1 MRDTYQIRKYLA
13 LAASLALSAGL
24 LIGCS
29 RSDSSRQDSAAGA
42 GNTGINA
49 SGNVVAGAG
58 SSSQAVQQ
66 ETQSASALQ
75 AVSGTQDNAGAVQG
89 TAASAGTATTP
100 DAQNVSGT
108 TTQTTQPQQTQQ
120 AGASSGQAAPAAP
133 AAAAPA
139 ADTQTAQA
147 ASADEEDEG
156 FNGSF
161 EKSDGEEKVRITV
174 ESSDKI
180 RFVFRSSMING
191 TAKITG
197 NTAVYNGDDNY
208 TITFDVAE
216 DILMVTVDG
225 EDAELSQMNGIY
237 YRDYGDEDAEDE
249 EAVFDGDETE
259 EADNFFEDDADDTE
273 DAGEDAAE

>member
-66 ETQSASALQ
+66 ETQSASAPQ

-133 AAAAPA
+133 ATA

>member
-66 ETQSASALQ
+66 ETQSASAPQ

-133 AAAAPA
+133 AAA

>member
-58 SSSQAVQQ
+58 SSTTQAVQQ
-66 ETQSASALQ
+66 ETQPASAPQ
-75 AVSGTQDNAGAVQG
+75 AVSGTQE

-120 AGASSGQAAPAAP
+120 AAASSGQAAPAA
-133 AAAAPA
+133 
-139 ADTQTAQA
+139 DTQPAQA
-147 ASADEEDEG
+147 ASVDEEDEG

-161 EKSDGEEKVRITV
+161 EKSDGEEKVKITV

-237 YRDYGDEDAEDE
+237 YRDYGEEDAEDE

>member
-66 ETQSASALQ
+66 ETQSASAPQ
-75 AVSGTQDNAGAVQG
+75 AVSGTQNQTGAVQE

-133 AAAAPA
+133 AAA

-197 NTAVYNGDDNY
+197 NTALYNGDDNY
-208 TITFDVAE
+208 TITFDVTE

-237 YRDYGDEDAEDE
+237 YRDYGEEDAEDE

-259 EADNFFEDDADDTE
+259 EADSFFEDDADDTE
-273 DAGEDAAE
+273 DAVEDAAE

>member
-66 ETQSASALQ
+66 ETQSASAPQ
-75 AVSGTQDNAGAVQG
+75 AVSGTQE

-120 AGASSGQAAPAAP
+120 AAASTGQAEPAAS
-133 AAAAPA
+133 APA
-139 ADTQTAQA
+139 ADTQPAQA

-197 NTAVYNGDDNY
+197 NTALYNGDDNY
-208 TITFDVAE
+208 TITFDVTE

-237 YRDYGDEDAEDE
+237 YRDYGEEDAEDE

-259 EADNFFEDDADDTE
+259 EADSFFEDDADDTE
-273 DAGEDAAE
+273 DAVEDAAE

>member
-66 ETQSASALQ
+66 ETQSASAPQ
-75 AVSGTQDNAGAVQG
+75 AVSGTQE

-180 RFVFRSSMING
+180 RFAFRSSMING

-197 NTAVYNGDDNY
+197 NTALYNGDDNY
-208 TITFDVAE
+208 TITFDVTE

-237 YRDYGDEDAEDE
+237 YRDYGEEDAEDE

-259 EADNFFEDDADDTE
+259 EADNFFEDDADDAE

>member
-66 ETQSASALQ
+66 ETQSASAPQ
-75 AVSGTQDNAGAVQG
+75 AVSGTQE

-120 AGASSGQAAPAAP
+120 AGASSGQAAPAAS
-133 AAAAPA
+133 APA
-139 ADTQTAQA
+139 ADTQPAQA
-147 ASADEEDEG
+147 ASVDEEDEG

-197 NTAVYNGDDNY
+197 NTALYNGDDNY
-208 TITFDVAE
+208 TITFDVTE

-237 YRDYGDEDAEDE
+237 YRDYGEEDAEDE

-259 EADNFFEDDADDTE
+259 EADSFFEDDADDTE
-273 DAGEDAAE
+273 DAVEDAAE

>member
-66 ETQSASALQ
+66 ETQSASAPQ

-108 TTQTTQPQQTQQ
+108 TTQTPQPQQTQQ

-133 AAAAPA
+133 AAA